1 VQGEPKESGV
11 HDPVCGMTVEADGA
25 AAAWR
30 HDGTVYLFCSVACQR
45 RFRADPE
52 HFLSLDDDQRHM

>member
-1 VQGEPKESGV
+1 MQ
-11 HDPVCGMTVEADGA
+11 DPVCGMSVEQDDA

-45 RFRADPE
+45 RFRTDPE
-52 HFLSLDDDQRHM
+52 HFLSLDPDQRHM